1 MSASF
6 HAGEIVAVMGE
17 NGAGKSTLMKCLAG
31 VHQPNEGEVAVDG
44 EVIQIPDVR
53 AAENLGIAFIHQEL
67 NLAEN
72 LNIGANV
79 YLGREPRI
87 LGPFFDQREIRLRTQ
102 DLLDALELDVTPDTP
117 VRNLSIGHRQMVEI
131 AKALS
136 QKARILIMD
145 EPTSSLS
152 LHETRILFRLVKKF
166 REEGMGIVFISHRM
180 AEVEEIA
187 DRVIVLKDGRNSGEL
202 GREEISRDRIV
213 SLMVGR
219 ELVVHQKAG
228 GKTGEV
234 LLEVCDLRV
243 ARFPDV
249 PVSFELRA
257 GEVVG
262 MAGLVGA
269 GRTEVARAIFGIDR
283 SLGGAV
289 RVNGQPV
296 SIKHPQDAIRA
307 GLALV
312 PEDRKAQG
320 AILNLNI
327 RDNVAMV
334 GMNRWQQAGFVKD
347 RQIDQRAEE
356 ARESLRI
363 QTPSTR
369 QQVSML
375 SGGNQQKV
383 VLAKWMPLRP
393 RIFLLDEPTRGI
405 DVGSKS
411 EIYEVIDQMT
421 AEGAAVLAISSE
433 LEEVL
438 RISDR
443 VIVMHEGRI
452 AGQVAR
458 DDPRFSEEGIM
469 QLATGGE

>member
-1 MSASF
+1 MAADPDSQPLLEARAISKRFGGVRALEGVSASF
-6 HAGEIVAVMGE
+6 RAGEVVAVMGE

-152 LHETRILFRLVKKF
+152 LHETRILFRLVKKL

-219 ELVVHQKAG
+219 KLVVHQKAG

-433 LEEVL
+433 L
-438 RISDR
+438 
-443 VIVMHEGRI
+443 
-452 AGQVAR
+452 
-458 DDPRFSEEGIM
+458 
-469 QLATGGE
+469 

>member
-458 DDPRFSEEGIM
+458 ADPRFSEEGIM
-469 QLATGGE
+469 QLATGG